1 MISTWTGKRLA
12 MCGMNSTV
20 GLTPMLERVQEFLA
34 LRGFARTLFIEQR
47 IKTHQNPRIRA
58 YVGMFWANV
67 YNQHGDSND

>member
-1 MISTWTGKRLA
+1 
-12 MCGMNSTV
+12 
-20 GLTPMLERVQEFLA
+20 MLERVQEFLA